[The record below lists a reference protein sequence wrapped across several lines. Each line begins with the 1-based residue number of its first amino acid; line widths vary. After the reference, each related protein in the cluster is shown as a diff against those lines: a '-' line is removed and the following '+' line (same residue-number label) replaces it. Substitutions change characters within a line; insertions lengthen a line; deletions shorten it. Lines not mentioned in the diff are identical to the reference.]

1 MENFIRYREIIGR
14 ISAKTD
20 TEIEVELQRG
30 SESSQE
36 IKREELEQRNSQL
49 KNLFQHRR
57 VKRWNKI

>member
-1 MENFIRYREIIGR
+1 MIGR

-20 TEIEVELQRG
+20 TEIEVELQTG